1 MREEMATAVRYDRN
15 LGRDVVVR
23 LTYAVGEGPRPD
35 IVRWFL
41 IKEEVQRLQE
51 SQTSIGRDDASPAD
65 LNKEPGATPQLRPQ
79 DPLGPVPPHH

>member
-35 IVRWFL
+35 IIRWFL

-51 SQTSIGRDDASPAD
+51 SQTLIARDDASPAD
-65 LNKEPGATPQLRPQ
+65 LNKKQGATPQLQPE
-79 DPLGPVPPHH
+79 DPLQPLPPRH

>member
-1 MREEMATAVRYDRN
+1 MREEVATAVRYDRN

-51 SQTSIGRDDASPAD
+51 SQTLIARDDARPAD
-65 LNKEPGATPQLRPQ
+65 LNREPGATPRLRSEN
-79 DPLGPVPPHH
+79 PLGPLPPWH

>member
-1 MREEMATAVRYDRN
+1 MREEMATAVRYDPN
-15 LGRDVVVR
+15 LGRNVVVR

-51 SQTSIGRDDASPAD
+51 SQTLVGRVDPSPAD
-65 LNKEPGATPQLRPQ
+65 LNRERGATPKLQPEA
-79 DPLGPVPPHH
+79 PLGPLPPRH